1 MIKTTQNGAPAP
13 APGQDDT
20 TRPPQDLVTISGTA
34 IVLNVPSAAPVHVDA
49 WIRNCYVQYT
59 SDPRVDAGTPGLW
72 RTGWDGVPE
81 RLSSFAVRRVVVGC
95 HGMEVSLILPRTGES
110 RLYAG
115 TLDEISSAVHRA
127 GVRLGV
133 RGDRQGIFWALR
145 EFVGLAQR
153 QAAARGGC

>member
-1 MIKTTQNGAPAP
+1 MFLRPRRSTWT
-13 APGQDDT
+13 PGLEIAT
-20 TRPPQDLVTISGTA
+20 SSTRATRGSTPGRPEEPSRLIMTA
-34 IVLNVPSAAPVHVDA
+34 
-49 WIRNCYVQYT
+49 
-59 SDPRVDAGTPGLW
+59 GLW

-110 RLYAG
+110 SLYAG